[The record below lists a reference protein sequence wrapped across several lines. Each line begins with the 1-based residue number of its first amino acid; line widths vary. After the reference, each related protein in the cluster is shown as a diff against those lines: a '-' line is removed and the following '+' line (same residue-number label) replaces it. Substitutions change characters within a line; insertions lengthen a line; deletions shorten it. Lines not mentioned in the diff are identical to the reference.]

1 MLNEYPDIKN
11 MVLKSF
17 TSNFISEI
25 LKEMK
30 INVRAKFLDF
40 KLISSLKINKELKL
54 NFLSTWII
62 SFFYKSYVGYSEN
75 ENPNGLGVLYD
86 QNIFISMCGLF
97 KSGFIEGIGR
107 INYDNGNVYEGL
119 MRKKEH
125 QIGFHILI

>member
-1 MLNEYPDIKN
+1 MFSLFLAKIPEMLNEYPDIKN

-54 NFLSTWII
+54 NFLFT
-62 SFFYKSYVGYSEN
+62 
-75 ENPNGLGVLYD
+75 
-86 QNIFISMCGLF
+86 
-97 KSGFIEGIGR
+97 
-107 INYDNGNVYEGL
+107 
-119 MRKKEH
+119 
-125 QIGFHILI
+125 